1 VRSTLRFDASQCL
14 VGRQFE
20 FADLRIRQASD
31 AIAETRFRD
40 GPHLKGQS
48 HRGLRRTI
56 LGSFD
61 NGRPRESRPVE
72 VRGQRNDKNGLEHA
86 GQGFAL
92 PDYDGTAAGLLA
104 RTVRAEIGPPDLAPF
119 NRRSSRSSAP
129 AQSPRP
135 CSASCSSSAA
145 PLLDKRSR
153 SHRLGS
159 GRRTTTMPTR
169 SPGRSVSL
177 RTGRRTPFSN
187 SASMISMHPRIAQ
200 AEQDT
205 PPERLGQG
213 TL

>member
-1 VRSTLRFDASQCL
+1 MLSVHSTLRFDASQCL

-40 GPHLKGQS
+40 GPHLKGQC

-92 PDYDGTAAGLLA
+92 PDYDGRRPVCSRGRYGPRSAHQISPRFTVDPHDRAPPPSRRDPALPAARRRQHHSSTNDQGSTGWDLGGGQ
-104 RTVRAEIGPPDLAPF
+104 RRCQRVHRAAAPACAWGEG
-119 NRRSSRSSAP
+119 RRSRT
-129 AQSPRP
+129 
-135 CSASCSSSAA
+135 
-145 PLLDKRSR
+145 
-153 SHRLGS
+153 RL
-159 GRRTTTMPTR
+159 R
-169 SPGRSVSL
+169 
-177 RTGRRTPFSN
+177 
-187 SASMISMHPRIAQ
+187 
-200 AEQDT
+200 
-205 PPERLGQG
+205 
-213 TL
+213 